1 MATPLP
7 QCPNPATTKVLPERR
22 TLVAQDAVKGGLA
35 GSVHVVEIPFRDG
48 VVDGDDRVSE
58 VSGSGH
64 GAQSVNTGGG
74 LLGATDDAGSVFGLF
89 TVNTND
95 EIGSIVKG

>member
-7 QCPNPATTKVLPERR
+7 QCPNPATTNVLPEENAGG
-22 TLVAQDAVKGGLA
+22 AQDAVKGGLA
-35 GSVHVVEIPFRDG
+35 GSVHVVEIRFVTASLTAMTGYRRSPAAAM
-48 VVDGDDRVSE
+48 
-58 VSGSGH
+58 
-64 GAQSVNTGGG
+64 AQSVNTGGG